1 MLQGGLSQPYSLGGE
16 GGWIIPRLCNYNK
29 NLKNKNLKKL
39 KLKKNKIKY
48 HAYDNTKNFQKKI
61 KF

>member
-16 GGWIIPRLCNYNK
+16 GGWIIPRLCKYNK

-39 KLKKNKIKY
+39 KLKNKIPRLYKY
-48 HAYDNTKNFQKKI
+48 NKNSKKKI
-61 KF
+61 K